1 MIMAC
6 AKTMCVRR
14 MNVLRGLS
22 SSILANKIYAKKTLR
37 NLFSNS
43 FFCSVLLILML
54 ETVYMATLLPGVGY
68 SGDTAKFQFV
78 GRVLGTPHA
87 TGYPTYIILNYFFTT
102 FFPIG
107 SLAYKANL
115 LSAIFSIVSCVFLFR
130 ILTLL
135 GVTKTVAL
143 ITSLTFGFTS
153 TLWSQ
158 SIVAEVYTLHILF
171 MSTVVYFFFKWNKTR
186 ENRDFFIASALYALS
201 FGNHLMTITF
211 LPAII
216 LLVRATEK
224 RAFTD
229 MRKIFGAVLAIV
241 LGALQY
247 SYLFWRFYDPHT
259 TYLEMQTPNLETFL
273 WYMTGAQ
280 FRSQMFSFSI
290 AQIVFERIPVFT
302 SFFLREYLFLLPVAL
317 LGVVRLKNKT
327 VNLFLLVSFLGN
339 IFFAINYNIPD
350 IRAYL
355 ITNYLIVAIYLAVGL
370 DLIKTA
376 VFRNDIAL
384 KSILLIS
391 IPLISC
397 ALNYSK
403 VDQHNNV
410 AVAKEI
416 EAILETVGNNSII
429 ISPNYEYSEYFWY
442 YLIGEGFGNN
452 VHVMHHFSTE
462 AIKSYICE
470 NKSFYLP
477 ERRMNAPIGLKV
489 YCINPDHKSALEKA
503 GFMLTEVRRNLY
515 RVDAYEWNKI
525 NVT

>member
-1 MIMAC
+1 MIMTC
-6 AKTMCVRR
+6 AKTMCARR
-14 MNVLRGLS
+14 MNVLRDLS
-22 SSILANKIYAKKTLR
+22 SSILANRIYAEQTLR

-43 FFCSVLLILML
+43 FFSSVLLILIL
-54 ETVYMATLLPGVGY
+54 GAVYMATLLPGVGY

-87 TGYPTYIILNYFFTT
+87 TGYTTYIILNYFFTT

-115 LSAIFSIVSCVFLFR
+115 LSAIFSIVSCIFLFR
-130 ILTLL
+130 VLNLL
-135 GVTKTVAL
+135 GVTKTVAS

-171 MSTVVYFFFKWNKTR
+171 ISTVVYFFLKWNKTR
-186 ENRDFFIASALYALS
+186 ENRDFFVASALYALS
-201 FGNHLMTITF
+201 FGNHLMTIAF

-216 LLVRATEK
+216 FLVWAAEK
-224 RAFTD
+224 GAFVD
-229 MRKIFGAVLAIV
+229 LRKIVWAVLCVV

-259 TYLEMQTPNLETFL
+259 SYLEMKTPNVETFL

-290 AQIVFERIPVFT
+290 AQILFERIPLFT
-302 SFFLREYLFLLPVAL
+302 SLFLREYLFLLPVAV

-327 VNLFLLVSFLGN
+327 INIFLLFSFLGN

-350 IRAYL
+350 IPVYL
-355 ITNYLIVAIYLAVGL
+355 LPNYFIVAIYLAAGL

-376 VFRNDIAL
+376 AVRNNIAL

-397 ALNYSK
+397 AVNYVR

-416 EAILETVGNNSII
+416 EAILETVGDNSII
-429 ISPNYEYSEYFWY
+429 ISPNYTYSEYFWY

-452 VHVMHHFSTE
+452 VYVMHHFSTE

-477 ERRMNAPIGLKV
+477 EQRMNAPIGSKV
-489 YCINPDHKSALEKA
+489 YCINPEHKSALEKA

-515 RVDAYEWNKI
+515 RVDVYE
-525 NVT
+525 VE

>member
-1 MIMAC
+1 
-6 AKTMCVRR
+6 
-14 MNVLRGLS
+14 MNVLKYSLS
-22 SSILANKIYAKKTLR
+22 DVFTAKIDVKEMFGD
-37 NLFSNS
+37 LFSNS
-43 FFCSVLLILML
+43 FYWSGLLVLLLGV
-54 ETVYMATLLPGVGY
+54 VYVATLLPGVGY

-87 TGYPTYIILNYFFTT
+87 TGYPTYIILNYIFTNLL
-102 FFPIG
+102 PIG

-115 LSAIFSIVSCVFLFR
+115 LSAVFSVFSCIFLFR
-130 ILTLL
+130 ILNLL
-135 GVTKTVAL
+135 DVTKSVASITSITFGVT
-143 ITSLTFGFTS
+143 STF
-153 TLWSQ
+153 WSQ

-171 MSTVVYFFFKWNKTR
+171 MSAVIYFLLKWNRTR
-186 ENRDFFIASALYALS
+186 EDRNFLIASTLYAIS
-201 FGNHLMTITF
+201 FGNHLMMITL

-216 LLVRATEK
+216 YLTWVTDKEV
-224 RAFTD
+224 FTD
-229 MRKIFGAVLAIV
+229 IRKITWVIISIV

-259 TYLEMQTPNLETFL
+259 SYLEMNTPNLEAFL

-280 FRSQMFSFSI
+280 FRSRMFSFSI
-290 AQIVFERIPVFT
+290 TQIVLERIPVFA
-302 SFFLREYLFLLPVAL
+302 SLFLREYLLLLPVAL

-350 IRAYL
+350 IPVYL
-355 ITNYLIVAIYLAVGL
+355 LPNYFIVAIYLAAGL

-376 VFRNDIAL
+376 VIRNNIAL
-384 KSILLIS
+384 KSILLIT

-416 EAILETVGNNSII
+416 ETILETVGNNSII
-429 ISPNYEYSEYFWY
+429 ISPNYAYSEYFWY

-452 VHVMHHFSTE
+452 VHVMHRFSTE

-470 NKSFYLP
+470 NKSFYLT
-477 ERRMNAPIGLKV
+477 EQRMNVPVGLNV
-489 YCINPDHKSALEKA
+489 YCINPDHRSALEKA
-503 GFMLTEVRRNLY
+503 GFTLTEVRKNLY
-515 RVDAYEWNKI
+515 RVDAYVVEQD
-525 NVT
+525 